1 MSYNAY
7 KHLTHLSLDWHL
19 KKKMGN
25 AIRSFDRGVISAD
38 SIMNYLVLML
48 GSTILEVIVTVVL
61 VSTYYKSI

>member
-1 MSYNAY
+1 M
-7 KHLTHLSLDWHL
+7 DWHL

-48 GSTILEVIVTVVL
+48 GSTILEIISTVIVVATL
-61 VSTYYKSI
+61 YKSI